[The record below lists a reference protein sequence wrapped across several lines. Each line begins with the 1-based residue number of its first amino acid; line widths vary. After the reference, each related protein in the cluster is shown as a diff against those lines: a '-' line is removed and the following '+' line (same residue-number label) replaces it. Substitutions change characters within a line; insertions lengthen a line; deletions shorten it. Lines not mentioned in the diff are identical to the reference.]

1 MSVAAFKSQQK
12 KLVEE
17 EEQHRKGLEY
27 GLELVE
33 MKIMYE
39 LSKTLPNLEV
49 VGVSQMVKDLPWT
62 PYSQQSYRIKKKG
75 LKDAIKHSKCKQ
87 KFLTYAYRL
96 EIDNC
101 IKYHKKL
108 LNYEVDIIEECN
120 KGKTRVITTD
130 MSMETINKKTG
141 ETERLLEASTECK
154 KAYEYRE
161 KVMDFVKRQ

>member
-1 MSVAAFKSQQK
+1 MSVGSFKMQQK

-17 EEQHRKGLEY
+17 EEEHRNALEY
-27 GLELVE
+27 GLKLVE

-39 LSKTLPNLEV
+39 MSKTIPNLEI
-49 VGVSQMVKDLPWT
+49 VGISQKVKDLPYT
-62 PYSQQSYRIKKKG
+62 EKSYRLKKRG

-108 LNYEVDIIEECN
+108 MNYEVDIIEECN
-120 KGKTRVITTD
+120 EGKTRVITTD

-141 ETERLLEASTECK
+141 ETEILREASTELK
-154 KAYEYRE
+154 KAYEYRV
-161 KVMDFVKRQ
+161 KVIEFVKRQ

>member
-1 MSVAAFKSQQK
+1 MSVDSFKRQQK

-17 EEQHRKGLEY
+17 EEEHRKGLEY

-39 LSKTLPNLEV
+39 MSKTLPNLEI
-49 VGVSQMVKDLPWT
+49 VGVSQKVKDLPYT
-62 PYSQQSYRIKKKG
+62 EKSYRTKKKG

-108 LNYEVDIIEECN
+108 MNYEVDIIEECN

-130 MSMETINKKTG
+130 MTMETINKKTG
-141 ETERLLEASTECK
+141 ETEILLEASTELK
-154 KAYEYRE
+154 KAFEYRV
-161 KVMDFVKRQ
+161 KVIDFVNSQ